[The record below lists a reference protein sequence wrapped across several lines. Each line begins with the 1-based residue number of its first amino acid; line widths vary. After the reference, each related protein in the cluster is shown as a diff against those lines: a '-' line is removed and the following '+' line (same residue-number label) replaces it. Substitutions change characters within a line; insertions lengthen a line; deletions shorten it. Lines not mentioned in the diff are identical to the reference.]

1 MEFFGVGLP
10 ELVLILVLT
19 LIVVGPQRLPE
30 VAAQLGK
37 AIRELRRYTS
47 GINKDLLDAVA
58 DLEREYKELKGELR
72 SVSGE
77 MLQKAESLGRELTDV
92 SDEVRKQL
100 KVESPQAKAPAE
112 SKQAGGNGASTDG
125 SAPPP
130 VQETTDGIAG
140 GAIPTQEGG

>member
-37 AIRELRRYTS
+37 AMRDLRRYTS

-77 MLQKAESLGRELTDV
+77 MLQRAESLGRELTDV

-100 KVESPQAKAPAE
+100 KVEPGPAE
-112 SKQAGGNGASTDG
+112 PKQAGGNGAGADSI
-125 SAPPP
+125 PK
-130 VQETTDGIAG
+130 TTDGIANDSVP
-140 GAIPTQEGG
+140 AQEGD

>member
-37 AIRELRRYTS
+37 AMRDLRRYTS

-77 MLQKAESLGRELTDV
+77 MLQRAESLGRELTDV

-100 KVESPQAKAPAE
+100 KVEPGPAE
-112 SKQAGGNGASTDG
+112 PKQAGGNGAGADSIPKPRPTPV
-125 SAPPP
+125 AP
-130 VQETTDGIAG
+130 A
-140 GAIPTQEGG
+140 AARS

>member
-30 VAAQLGK
+30 VAAQLGR
-37 AIRELRRYTS
+37 AMREFRRYSS
-47 GINKDLLDAVA
+47 GISKDLLDAVA

-77 MLQKAESLGRELTDV
+77 MVQRAESLGRDLTDV
-92 SDEVRKQL
+92 SDEVRRQL
-100 KVESPQAKAPAE
+100 KVEEPQTKGPAEAAHPGDNGANPNASTTPTPAPTASEEPAE
-112 SKQAGGNGASTDG
+112 S
-125 SAPPP
+125 
-130 VQETTDGIAG
+130 
-140 GAIPTQEGG
+140 

>member
-37 AIRELRRYTS
+37 AMRDLRRYTS

-77 MLQKAESLGRELTDV
+77 MLQRAESLGRELTDV

-100 KVESPQAKAPAE
+100 KIEEGTRGVE
-112 SKQAGGNGASTDG
+112 ASERQRRKRG
-125 SAPPP
+125 RRRSAPCRYD
-130 VQETTDGIAG
+130 DGWDR
-140 GAIPTQEGG
+140 E

>member
-37 AIRELRRYTS
+37 AMRDLRRYTS
-47 GINKDLLDAVA
+47 GINKDLLDAVQE
-58 DLEREYKELKGELR
+58 LEREYKELKGELR

-77 MLQKAESLGRELTDV
+77 LLQKAESLGRDLTDV
-92 SDEVRKQL
+92 SDEVRRTL
-100 KVESPQAKAPAE
+100 KIEEPQARAAAE
-112 SKQAGGNGASTDG
+112 PTQAGGNGASHDSG
-125 SAPPP
+125 AAPPI
-130 VQETTDGIAG
+130 QTTTDEIRNDVALE
-140 GAIPTQEGG
+140 PRED